1 MKNNITIISAQW
13 IIPVIPSNSVLENHA
28 LIIENGVI
36 SDCCSL
42 QKALKKHP
50 DAHHI
55 HQSTH
60 ALIPGLI
67 NTHTH
72 AAMSLFRGMAD
83 DISLMD
89 WLNNHIWPAEA
100 KWIDPKFIKD
110 GAELAIAEMLLSG
123 TSCFSDMYFFPDVV
137 AKTAHKMGIHAAVG
151 MIILDF
157 PTAWANGPDE
167 YFEKGLAVHDETR
180 SLSRITTTLAPHAPY
195 TVSDAPLSKVCTYA
209 DELNVPIHMHI
220 HETAQEVNDA
230 VAANGQRPLARLDK
244 LGLLNPRMVA
254 VHMTQLLDDEII
266 LLAKQGVNVVHCPNS
281 NAKLASG
288 QCRVADLIKAGVN
301 VSLGTDSAASN
312 NNLDMLAE
320 MRSAALFSKQA
331 TSNAESLPAW
341 QVLEMATINGAKALN
356 KSNEI
361 GSLSVGKSADIVAID
376 LNHIST
382 QPVYDPI
389 SQIVYSATREQV
401 SDVWVGGNHLVKNH
415 ALQNID
421 VGELLSK
428 TTAWG
433 SKIKQYAIQQTSE

>member
-1 MKNNITIISAQW
+1 MNNNITIISAQW
-13 IIPVIPSNSVLENHA
+13 IIPVVPSNSVLENHA
-28 LIIENGVI
+28 LVIENGII

-50 DAHHI
+50 DATHI
-55 HQSTH
+55 HQPTH

-83 DISLMD
+83 DTSLMD
-89 WLNNHIWPAEA
+89 WLNNNIWPAES
-100 KWIDPKFIKD
+100 KWIDPTFIKD
-110 GAELAIAEMLLSG
+110 GTELAIAEMLLSG

-137 AKTAHKMGIHAAVG
+137 AKTAHEMGIHAAVG

-157 PTAWANGPDE
+157 PTAWAAGPDE
-167 YFEKGLAVHDETR
+167 YFEKGLSVHDETR

-195 TVSDAPLSKVCTYA
+195 TVSDEPLSQVCTYA
-209 DELNVPIHMHI
+209 DELNVPIHMHV
-220 HETAQEVNDA
+220 HETVQEVSDA
-230 VAANGQRPLARLDK
+230 VVSNGQRPLERLDK
-244 LGLLNPRMVA
+244 LGLLNPRMIA
-254 VHMTQLLDDEII
+254 VHMTQLLDDEIS
-266 LLAKQGVNVVHCPNS
+266 LVAKQGVNVVHCPNS

-288 QCRVADLIKAGVN
+288 QCRVVDLIKAGVN

-331 TSNAESLPAW
+331 NSDAESLPAW

-356 KSNEI
+356 KADEI
-361 GSLSVGKSADIVAID
+361 GSLSIGKSADIVAID

-389 SQIVYSATREQV
+389 SQIVYSASREQV
-401 SDVWVGGNHLVKNH
+401 SDVWVGGNHLVKENK
-415 ALQNID
+415 LQNVD
-421 VGELLSK
+421 VDKLLNK
-428 TTAWG
+428 AADWG
-433 SKIKQYAIQQTSE
+433 LKIKQHGAQQTS